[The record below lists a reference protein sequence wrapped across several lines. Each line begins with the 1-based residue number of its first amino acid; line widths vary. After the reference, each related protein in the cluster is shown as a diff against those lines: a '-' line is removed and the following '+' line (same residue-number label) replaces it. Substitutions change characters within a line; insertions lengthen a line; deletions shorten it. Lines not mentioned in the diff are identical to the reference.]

1 MLKAQQVKLTLFA
14 CIQIKSETIIIP
26 NLIILIMKL
35 FVLRLGH
42 RISRDHRISTHCGL
56 VARALGA
63 DGIVYS
69 GDHDQ
74 SVLESVSRVS
84 EQWGGKFEAKYEKS
98 WKKAVNAYKKKG
110 YTVVH
115 LTMYGMPVQK
125 TIAKVKR
132 KNKLLV
138 VVGGE
143 KVPWEMYDLADF
155 NVSVTS
161 QPHSEIAALA
171 LFLDRVFGGK
181 ELDRKFVKAK
191 KVVVPQARG
200 KKIIGK

>member
-1 MLKAQQVKLTLFA
+1 
-14 CIQIKSETIIIP
+14 
-26 NLIILIMKL
+26 MKVV
-35 FVLRLGH
+35 VLRLGH

-69 GDHDQ
+69 GEHDQ
-74 SVLESVSRVS
+74 SVVDSVTSVAK
-84 EQWGGKFEAKYEKS
+84 EWGGRFGVAYEKS
-98 WKKAVNAYKKKG
+98 WKKAVSGHKKKG
-110 YTVVH
+110 FAVVH

-125 TIAKVKR
+125 AIGKIKR
-132 KNKLLV
+132 KGKILV

-171 LFLDRVFGGK
+171 VFLDHAFGGK
-181 ELDRKFVKAK
+181 ELGRKFPGARKT
-191 KVVVPQARG
+191 VVPQERG
-200 KKIIGK
+200 KKVIGK

>member
-1 MLKAQQVKLTLFA
+1 
-14 CIQIKSETIIIP
+14 
-26 NLIILIMKL
+26 MKL
-35 FVLRLGH
+35 IVLRLGH

-69 GDHDQ
+69 GDPDE
-74 SVLESVSRVS
+74 SAIESVSRVS
-84 EQWGGKFEAKYEKS
+84 EQWGGKFEAKFEKS
-98 WKKAVNAYKKKG
+98 WKKAVNDHKMKG
-110 YTVVH
+110 YTIVH
-115 LTMYGMPVQK
+115 LTMYGIPVQK
-125 TIAKVKR
+125 AIGKIKKKR
-132 KNKLLV
+132 KILV

-143 KVPWEMYDLADF
+143 KVPWEMYHLADF

-171 LFLDRVFGGK
+171 LFLDRAFGGK
-181 ELDRKFVKAK
+181 ELDRRFAGAK
-191 KVVVPQARG
+191 KTVVPQECG

>member
-1 MLKAQQVKLTLFA
+1 MK
-14 CIQIKSETIIIP
+14 II
-26 NLIILIMKL
+26 
-35 FVLRLGH
+35 VLRLGH

-63 DGIVYS
+63 DGIIYS
-69 GDHDQ
+69 GDQDQ
-74 SVLESVSRVS
+74 SLMDSVKRVS
-84 EQWGGKFEAKYEKS
+84 EEWGGKFEVAYEKS
-98 WKKAVNAYKKKG
+98 WKKVVSEHKRRGFAI
-110 YTVVH
+110 VH

-125 TIAKVKR
+125 TIGKIR
-132 KNKLLV
+132 KNKKILL

-171 LFLDRVFGGK
+171 LFLDHAFGGK
-181 ELDRKFVKAK
+181 ELEKKFPGARKIVI
-191 KVVVPQARG
+191 PQERG
-200 KKIIGK
+200 KKVIGK

>member
-1 MLKAQQVKLTLFA
+1 
-14 CIQIKSETIIIP
+14 
-26 NLIILIMKL
+26 MKV

-69 GDHDQ
+69 GEHDQ
-74 SVLESVSRVS
+74 SVIESVSRVS
-84 EQWGGKFEAKYEKS
+84 EQWGGKFSVAYEAG
-98 WKKAVNAYKKKG
+98 WKKIISDYKRRG
-110 YTVVH
+110 FCVVH
-115 LTMYGMPVQK
+115 LTVYGMPIQK
-125 TIAKVKR
+125 TIGRIKKKGKILA
-132 KNKLLV
+132 

-171 LFLDRVFGGK
+171 LFLDRFFDGG
-181 ELDRKFVKAK
+181 ELDKKFPKAK
-191 KVVVPQARG
+191 KIVVPQERG
-200 KKIIGK
+200 KKVIGK